1 MKKIKLNEM
10 TNTNDDNT
18 KIDFDLDND
27 NPPHN
32 DLIALKAVDELLNLD
47 KLKTITRVNP
57 NQVAVITK
65 LYLFSSVFKAP
76 FTSQLADIMLQLQI
90 SLRGLG
96 RQELVQLVNQRVNS
110 ENPSQGFIKTS
121 KDIFK

>member
-18 KIDFDLDND
+18 RVDIDLGED

-32 DLIALKAVDELLNLD
+32 DLIALKAVEELLNLD
-47 KLKTITRVNP
+47 KLKTITRINP

-96 RQELVQLVNQRVNS
+96 RQELVQLVNQRS
-110 ENPSQGFIKTS
+110 QTESPQGFIKTS